1 MCDERVRLHGLDL
14 STKHVVSDSR
24 EPEMKKPRRI
34 ARLYICG
41 RLDRR
46 YDRGTGAMH
55 LANTPVVS
63 PESKKPL
70 KGAFHRIKFF
80 ASHRCHRGAALLSI
94 FELSKFLVCFQYKN
108 E

>member
-14 STKHVVSDSR
+14 STKHVVSDTR

-34 ARLYICG
+34 ARLNICG

-63 PESKKPL
+63 PESKTP
-70 KGAFHRIKFF
+70 RW
-80 ASHRCHRGAALLSI
+80 RGSRYIQIVRFSSLPSWRSSAKHEWI
-94 FELSKFLVCFQYKN
+94 I
-108 E
+108 